1 MTIATT
7 SLLSKQATIAGVQ
20 VPPMAIGEYL
30 DLRNI
35 GLDFRWPTI
44 SLGTWSWG
52 DKTWGYEPKDFEN
65 VKAAWSASVG
75 AGLTFFDTA
84 LVYQFSDNH
93 YGGWFI
99 P

>member
-35 GLDFRWPTI
+35 GLDFR
-44 SLGTWSWG
+44 
-52 DKTWGYEPKDFEN
+52 
-65 VKAAWSASVG
+65 
-75 AGLTFFDTA
+75 
-84 LVYQFSDNH
+84 
-93 YGGWFI
+93 
-99 P
+99 